1 MLLQKNQHGLPFF
14 FDEKLFEVLD
24 NITRLAID
32 IQVEVWSV
40 ERGAG
45 DQRVYQMRLLT
56 MSSRIDGLAV
66 SRECQNRNL
75 SKVSKV
81 RMTRINDQN
90 SIFQ

>member
-45 DQRVYQMRLLT
+45 DQRVDQMKALN
-56 MSSRIDGLAV
+56 DVLADRRTRC

-81 RMTRINDQN
+81 RNDTN
-90 SIFQ
+90 K